1 MHSKRTILVSRRLQE
16 NANKEKLRFD
26 VVMAREVSGAERKAG
41 CIPDVIEP
49 GAFLNC
55 GHFQRCISVPSLPYL
70 FPFLPFDVDPQT
82 VVFVCNKWT
91 QNLWDSLSCCSPS

>member
-1 MHSKRTILVSRRLQE
+1 MHSKRTILVSRELQE

-26 VVMAREVSGAERKAG
+26 VTAREVSGAVRKVG

-49 GAFLNC
+49 GVFLNC

-82 VVFVCNKWT
+82 LVFVCNKKT
-91 QNLWDSLSCCSPS
+91 